1 MGFVDLEILSEPYLV
16 NSIRGYAPIIDVKH
30 LREKANYS
38 LYISAK
44 SISDGL
50 EPLRINNNNLFTGIK
65 FKIRK
70 EENKKMSKYL
80 IENL

>member
-1 MGFVDLEILSEPYLV
+1 MGFVDLEIISEPYLV

-30 LREKANYS
+30 LGEKTNYS

-50 EPLRINNNNLFTGIK
+50 EPLRINNDNLFTGIK